1 MESDLSLL
9 EISGE
14 DDSLL
19 LELPNDDASKLN
31 SNNYFLCSPLQI
43 HGSKPPRPLRSA
55 IAKGKV
61 GNVDTEKPSPSL
73 QTDGISKENINANK
87 VEMPKLNME
96 PQQMKRK
103 KKGGGYN
110 LRKSLAWDRAFFT
123 EEGVLN
129 PSELSMISGSFSKVG
144 GEMLPIIP
152 EEGRESLSGAS
163 DGTHNAADL
172 QSLEVDLFKEL
183 PTSVKKDGK
192 SGSRLLLKHGSP
204 ARDNVAPASAAKRKV
219 LATNDVNRSGSKRG
233 GCPRPLDSSVFS
245 RTTKGA
251 TSGTNDSRRNQIA
264 QPVNVQ
270 RKTGPKASSD
280 STKIVQNNPKSGPA
294 TKSLTAGTSVRRAR
308 RKVVVSASEKHPSA
322 NLQHLPVTEA
332 NNSSEIIPDTLL
344 PSTSHTPDSHDGGG
358 NKDAVT
364 LPQNACITG
373 GQMQQLQNAKP
384 SGLRMPSPSLGFF
397 GQPKASLHSPLQR
410 TSRPYNLPVSNTSN
424 LRKPGATN
432 HIHDLRPPLHPGKI
446 PNVTT
451 IGNMK
456 VLDLSLGCSVPSTV
470 NPASHNKQ
478 DEKMKS
484 VLQMNNR
491 QVEVKVPYDNK
502 CYEAIKNQN
511 QLDSILDDVNQQ
523 VLESAE
529 PLKTEVIAHREE
541 SELQRA
547 YCGQLEKSDDNNKV
561 ADVCLRNRDLSGT
574 ELENPPSISS
584 LSCVVQYN
592 GVSETKDLIDHQSV
606 EDKPYSFATKN
617 VSGSSTT
624 NISKANDD
632 WLSSVHDVREQSE
645 LMKPY
650 TCEDGKISSESQ
662 RLWAKNGSF
671 LKDNGA
677 SKELLKFNCLADVSP
692 KIQGC
697 SEIALRSSHGQS
709 CFVYMEQAKDD
720 AGKHDKMSSNSLVGD
735 AQAQSLEGDMLDATV
750 KSSPSTSTVD
760 SQYFVV
766 VDDVNERIGEQL
778 ELCQTVESA
787 ILEANGACEC
797 KSNSSNTHSLVSS
810 SMQDCSCGVAK
821 TIACQHVEGAP
832 SGSVNNKPVVEN
844 YNSSI
849 DTQFR
854 HNVELHGQFSS
865 LEMEMEMRGEDHMT
879 GTGCPE
885 SGDFSW
891 NELENP
897 HPACRL
903 SPTVQVNGGSGIDDV
918 IQLEDVEEKKCNLLT
933 KISSATSESKPGDD
947 IGDSHCDTSIVP
959 IDLLSDMHVVNEH
972 FVEQKKL
979 SMLCPVEADYEENQ
993 SPETIC
999 LLSAN
1004 SQSSEGSM
1012 RFNIRTAADNS
1023 KVKISG
1029 ESGYVTGTG
1038 CPKSGDFSGNELENP
1053 HPACCLSPTVQ
1064 VNDGSGIDDAIQ
1076 QGVEEKKGNL
1086 LIKIPS
1092 ATSESQ
1098 PGDDIGGSHCDIS
1111 IVPIDLLSDMHVVNE
1126 HSVEQTKLS
1135 MLCPVEADYEENHSP
1150 EAYQSLLS
1158 AKSQSSEGSM
1168 RFNSRTTAN
1177 NSKVKSSGGSG
1188 YMTGTGCPKS
1198 GNFGG
1203 NELENP
1209 HPACHLSP
1217 SVQVNGGLRIDDVT
1231 QQEDV
1236 EEEKCNLFI
1245 NIPSATSES
1254 QPGDDI
1260 GGCYCDTSIVPID
1273 LLRDIHV
1280 VNEHSLEQTKLSM
1293 PCSVEADYE
1302 ENQSPETYHNLLFAK
1317 SQSSEGSM
1325 RFNSRADADSS
1336 EAKGSGRSGL
1346 ESPHVD
1352 QRSKDVDGF
1361 NDMYKESNLVQSSNG
1376 KILVGSFNSNVNISA
1391 ASNEYLMVVD
1401 DVNDQSGHRE
1411 LQNSILIVEQV
1422 LLDNNHG
1429 LCLNDDFLLANTT
1442 SEELKKESAMAGYD
1456 VYGSKS
1462 ESSML
1467 FSEATPALQED
1478 GVDADQK
1485 AEHLHMEDA
1494 VTGSV
1499 NIVPLAE
1506 NLEYCTDSKFRHDNG
1521 LSDQASLKFDS
1532 SAKMSTDQI
1541 SGAVRTYNSK
1551 GFCSLSE
1558 ESGLSILTDQSSESH
1573 NVLKSGSLSGE
1584 AETDISQICEMQQE
1598 SDGVVHATDDKDTT
1612 MQLRNPEDDNLENDK
1627 KQDALVIK
1635 PPPHAAPFSDE
1646 WLAAFESAGEEILT
1660 MKSGAVQH
1668 SPPDKSQPEPGPW
1681 SPVRRK
1687 NNQEIGPFDCT
1698 KYTNIPPSS
1707 SQ

>member
-1 MESDLSLL
+1 MFH
-9 EISGE
+9 
-14 DDSLL
+14 
-19 LELPNDDASKLN
+19 
-31 SNNYFLCSPLQI
+31 SNYPVICL
-43 HGSKPPRPLRSA
+43 
-55 IAKGKV
+55 IA
-61 GNVDTEKPSPSL
+61 L
-73 QTDGISKENINANK
+73 
-87 VEMPKLNME
+87 
-96 PQQMKRK
+96 
-103 KKGGGYN
+103 
-110 LRKSLAWDRAFFT
+110 
-123 EEGVLN
+123 
-129 PSELSMISGSFSKVG
+129 
-144 GEMLPIIP
+144 
-152 EEGRESLSGAS
+152 
-163 DGTHNAADL
+163 
-172 QSLEVDLFKEL
+172 
-183 PTSVKKDGK
+183 
-192 SGSRLLLKHGSP
+192 
-204 ARDNVAPASAAKRKV
+204 
-219 LATNDVNRSGSKRG
+219 
-233 GCPRPLDSSVFS
+233 
-245 RTTKGA
+245 
-251 TSGTNDSRRNQIA
+251 
-264 QPVNVQ
+264 
-270 RKTGPKASSD
+270 
-280 STKIVQNNPKSGPA
+280 
-294 TKSLTAGTSVRRAR
+294 
-308 RKVVVSASEKHPSA
+308 
-322 NLQHLPVTEA
+322 
-332 NNSSEIIPDTLL
+332 
-344 PSTSHTPDSHDGGG
+344 
-358 NKDAVT
+358 
-364 LPQNACITG
+364 
-373 GQMQQLQNAKP
+373 
-384 SGLRMPSPSLGFF
+384 
-397 GQPKASLHSPLQR
+397 QPKASLHGPLQR

-456 VLDLSLGCSVPSTV
+456 VVDSSLGCSVPSTV
-470 NPASHNKQ
+470 NPASHNKE

-584 LSCVVQYN
+584 LSCVVQDN

-606 EDKPYSFATKN
+606 EDKPYSLATKN
-617 VSGSSTT
+617 DGAFPGSNSGDVSGSSTT

-645 LMKPY
+645 LMKPS

-677 SKELLKFNCLADVSP
+677 SKEFLKFNCLADVSP

-720 AGKHDKMSSNSLVGD
+720 AGKDDKMSSNSLVGD

-760 SQYFVV
+760 SQYFMV

-797 KSNSSNTHSLVSS
+797 KSNSSNTHCLVSS
-810 SMQDCSCGVAK
+810 AMQDCSCGVAK
-821 TIACQHVEGAP
+821 TMACQHVEGAP

-854 HNVELHGQFSS
+854 HNVELHGQFSP
-865 LEMEMEMRGEDHMT
+865 LEMEMEMEMRGEDHMT
-879 GTGCPE
+879 GTGCLK
-885 SGDFSW
+885 SVDSSW

-897 HPACRL
+897 HPACHL

-933 KISSATSESKPGDD
+933 KISSATSESQSGDD

-972 FVEQKKL
+972 FVEQTKL

-993 SPETIC
+993 SPETC
-999 LLSAN
+999 SLLSAK

-1012 RFNIRTAADNS
+1012 RFNIRTAAGNS

-1053 HPACCLSPTVQ
+1053 YPACCLSPTVQ
-1064 VNDGSGIDDAIQ
+1064 VNDGSGIDDVIQ
-1076 QGVEEKKGNL
+1076 QEGVEEKKCNL

-1098 PGDDIGGSHCDIS
+1098 PGDDIGG
-1111 IVPIDLLSDMHVVNE
+1111 
-1126 HSVEQTKLS
+1126 
-1135 MLCPVEADYEENHSP
+1135 
-1150 EAYQSLLS
+1150 
-1158 AKSQSSEGSM
+1158 
-1168 RFNSRTTAN
+1168 
-1177 NSKVKSSGGSG
+1177 
-1188 YMTGTGCPKS
+1188 
-1198 GNFGG
+1198 
-1203 NELENP
+1203 
-1209 HPACHLSP
+1209 CH
-1217 SVQVNGGLRIDDVT
+1217 
-1231 QQEDV
+1231 
-1236 EEEKCNLFI
+1236 
-1245 NIPSATSES
+1245 
-1254 QPGDDI
+1254 
-1260 GGCYCDTSIVPID
+1260 CDTSIVPID
-1273 LLRDIHV
+1273 LLRDMHV

-1302 ENQSPETYHNLLFAK
+1302 ENQSPETYHSLLFAK

-1325 RFNSRADADSS
+1325 RFNSRIDADSS

-1391 ASNEYLMVVD
+1391 ASNQYLMVVD
-1401 DVNDQSGHRE
+1401 DVNDQSGHPE

-1467 FSEATPALQED
+1467 FSETTPALQED
-1478 GVDADQK
+1478 GVDANQK
-1485 AEHLHMEDA
+1485 AEHLHLEDA

-1541 SGAVRTYNSK
+1541 SGAVRTYNSE

-1558 ESGLSILTDQSSESH
+1558 ESGLSILTNQSSESH

-1598 SDGVVHATDDKDTT
+1598 SDGIMHATDDKDTT
-1612 MQLRNPEDDNLENDK
+1612 MQL
-1627 KQDALVIK
+1627 
-1635 PPPHAAPFSDE
+1635 
-1646 WLAAFESAGEEILT
+1646 
-1660 MKSGAVQH
+1660 
-1668 SPPDKSQPEPGPW
+1668 
-1681 SPVRRK
+1681 
-1687 NNQEIGPFDCT
+1687 
-1698 KYTNIPPSS
+1698 
-1707 SQ
+1707 

>member
-1 MESDLSLL
+1 MFH
-9 EISGE
+9 
-14 DDSLL
+14 
-19 LELPNDDASKLN
+19 
-31 SNNYFLCSPLQI
+31 SNYPVICL
-43 HGSKPPRPLRSA
+43 
-55 IAKGKV
+55 IA
-61 GNVDTEKPSPSL
+61 L
-73 QTDGISKENINANK
+73 
-87 VEMPKLNME
+87 
-96 PQQMKRK
+96 
-103 KKGGGYN
+103 
-110 LRKSLAWDRAFFT
+110 
-123 EEGVLN
+123 
-129 PSELSMISGSFSKVG
+129 
-144 GEMLPIIP
+144 
-152 EEGRESLSGAS
+152 
-163 DGTHNAADL
+163 
-172 QSLEVDLFKEL
+172 
-183 PTSVKKDGK
+183 
-192 SGSRLLLKHGSP
+192 
-204 ARDNVAPASAAKRKV
+204 
-219 LATNDVNRSGSKRG
+219 
-233 GCPRPLDSSVFS
+233 
-245 RTTKGA
+245 
-251 TSGTNDSRRNQIA
+251 
-264 QPVNVQ
+264 
-270 RKTGPKASSD
+270 
-280 STKIVQNNPKSGPA
+280 
-294 TKSLTAGTSVRRAR
+294 
-308 RKVVVSASEKHPSA
+308 
-322 NLQHLPVTEA
+322 
-332 NNSSEIIPDTLL
+332 
-344 PSTSHTPDSHDGGG
+344 
-358 NKDAVT
+358 
-364 LPQNACITG
+364 
-373 GQMQQLQNAKP
+373 
-384 SGLRMPSPSLGFF
+384 
-397 GQPKASLHSPLQR
+397 QPKASLHGPLQR

-456 VLDLSLGCSVPSTV
+456 VVDLSLGCSVPSTV
-470 NPASHNKQ
+470 NPASHNKE

-584 LSCVVQYN
+584 LSCVVQDN

-606 EDKPYSFATKN
+606 EDKPYSLATKN
-617 VSGSSTT
+617 DGAFPGSNSGDVSGSSAT
-624 NISKANDD
+624 NIAKANDD

-645 LMKPY
+645 LMKPS

-677 SKELLKFNCLADVSP
+677 SKEFLKFNCLADVSP

-709 CFVYMEQAKDD
+709 CSVYMEQAKDD
-720 AGKHDKMSSNSLVGD
+720 AGKDDKMSSNSIVED

-760 SQYFVV
+760 SQYFMV

-797 KSNSSNTHSLVSS
+797 KSNSSNTHCLVSS
-810 SMQDCSCGVAK
+810 AMQDCSCGVAK
-821 TIACQHVEGAP
+821 TMACQHVEGAP

-854 HNVELHGQFSS
+854 HNVELHGQFSP

-879 GTGCPE
+879 GTGCPK
-885 SGDFSW
+885 SGDSSW

-933 KISSATSESKPGDD
+933 KISSATSESQPGDD

-972 FVEQKKL
+972 FVEQTKL
-979 SMLCPVEADYEENQ
+979 SMLCPVEADYEENH
-993 SPETIC
+993 SPETYHS
-999 LLSAN
+999 LLSAK
-1004 SQSSEGSM
+1004 SQSSEGSL
-1012 RFNIRTAADNS
+1012 RFNSRTAADNS
-1023 KVKISG
+1023 KVKSSG
-1029 ESGYVTGTG
+1029 GSGYMTGTG

-1064 VNDGSGIDDAIQ
+1064 VNDGSGIDDVIQ
-1076 QGVEEKKGNL
+1076 QEGVEEKKCNL

-1098 PGDDIGGSHCDIS
+1098 PGDDIGG
-1111 IVPIDLLSDMHVVNE
+1111 
-1126 HSVEQTKLS
+1126 
-1135 MLCPVEADYEENHSP
+1135 
-1150 EAYQSLLS
+1150 
-1158 AKSQSSEGSM
+1158 
-1168 RFNSRTTAN
+1168 
-1177 NSKVKSSGGSG
+1177 
-1188 YMTGTGCPKS
+1188 
-1198 GNFGG
+1198 
-1203 NELENP
+1203 
-1209 HPACHLSP
+1209 CH
-1217 SVQVNGGLRIDDVT
+1217 
-1231 QQEDV
+1231 
-1236 EEEKCNLFI
+1236 
-1245 NIPSATSES
+1245 
-1254 QPGDDI
+1254 
-1260 GGCYCDTSIVPID
+1260 CDTSIVPID
-1273 LLRDIHV
+1273 LLRDMHV
-1280 VNEHSLEQTKLSM
+1280 VNECSLEQTKLSM
-1293 PCSVEADYE
+1293 PCSVEAVYE
-1302 ENQSPETYHNLLFAK
+1302 KNQSPETYHSLLFAK
-1317 SQSSEGSM
+1317 SQSFEGSM
-1325 RFNSRADADSS
+1325 RFNSRIDADSS

-1391 ASNEYLMVVD
+1391 ASNQYLMVVD
-1401 DVNDQSGHRE
+1401 DLNDQSGHPE

-1467 FSEATPALQED
+1467 FSETTPALQED
-1478 GVDADQK
+1478 GVDANQK
-1485 AEHLHMEDA
+1485 AEHLHLEDA

-1598 SDGVVHATDDKDTT
+1598 SDGIMHATDDKDTT
-1612 MQLRNPEDDNLENDK
+1612 MQL
-1627 KQDALVIK
+1627 
-1635 PPPHAAPFSDE
+1635 
-1646 WLAAFESAGEEILT
+1646 
-1660 MKSGAVQH
+1660 
-1668 SPPDKSQPEPGPW
+1668 
-1681 SPVRRK
+1681 
-1687 NNQEIGPFDCT
+1687 
-1698 KYTNIPPSS
+1698 
-1707 SQ
+1707 

>member
-1 MESDLSLL
+1 MFH
-9 EISGE
+9 
-14 DDSLL
+14 
-19 LELPNDDASKLN
+19 
-31 SNNYFLCSPLQI
+31 SNYPVICL
-43 HGSKPPRPLRSA
+43 
-55 IAKGKV
+55 IA
-61 GNVDTEKPSPSL
+61 L
-73 QTDGISKENINANK
+73 
-87 VEMPKLNME
+87 
-96 PQQMKRK
+96 
-103 KKGGGYN
+103 
-110 LRKSLAWDRAFFT
+110 
-123 EEGVLN
+123 
-129 PSELSMISGSFSKVG
+129 
-144 GEMLPIIP
+144 
-152 EEGRESLSGAS
+152 
-163 DGTHNAADL
+163 
-172 QSLEVDLFKEL
+172 
-183 PTSVKKDGK
+183 
-192 SGSRLLLKHGSP
+192 
-204 ARDNVAPASAAKRKV
+204 
-219 LATNDVNRSGSKRG
+219 
-233 GCPRPLDSSVFS
+233 
-245 RTTKGA
+245 
-251 TSGTNDSRRNQIA
+251 
-264 QPVNVQ
+264 
-270 RKTGPKASSD
+270 
-280 STKIVQNNPKSGPA
+280 
-294 TKSLTAGTSVRRAR
+294 
-308 RKVVVSASEKHPSA
+308 
-322 NLQHLPVTEA
+322 
-332 NNSSEIIPDTLL
+332 
-344 PSTSHTPDSHDGGG
+344 
-358 NKDAVT
+358 
-364 LPQNACITG
+364 
-373 GQMQQLQNAKP
+373 
-384 SGLRMPSPSLGFF
+384 
-397 GQPKASLHSPLQR
+397 QPKASLHGPLQR

-456 VLDLSLGCSVPSTV
+456 VVDSSLGCSVPSTV
-470 NPASHNKQ
+470 NPASHNKE

-491 QVEVKVPYDNK
+491 QVEVKVPHDNK

-561 ADVCLRNRDLSGT
+561 ADVCLINRDLSGT

-584 LSCVVQYN
+584 LSCVVQDN

-606 EDKPYSFATKN
+606 EDKPYSLATKN
-617 VSGSSTT
+617 DGAFPGSNSGDVSGSSTT

-645 LMKPY
+645 LMKPS

-662 RLWAKNGSF
+662 GLWAKNGSF

-677 SKELLKFNCLADVSP
+677 SKEFLKFNCLADDSP

-709 CFVYMEQAKDD
+709 CSVYMEQAKDD
-720 AGKHDKMSSNSLVGD
+720 VGKDDKMSSNSIVED

-760 SQYFVV
+760 SQYFMV
-766 VDDVNERIGEQL
+766 VDDVKERIGEQL

-797 KSNSSNTHSLVSS
+797 KSNSSNTHCLVSS
-810 SMQDCSCGVAK
+810 AMQDCSCGVAK
-821 TIACQHVEGAP
+821 TMACQHVEGAP

-844 YNSSI
+844 YKSSI

-854 HNVELHGQFSS
+854 HNVELHGQFNP

-879 GTGCPE
+879 GTGCPK
-885 SGDFSW
+885 SGDSSW

-933 KISSATSESKPGDD
+933 KISSATSESQPGDD

-972 FVEQKKL
+972 FVEQTKL

-993 SPETIC
+993 SPETC
-999 LLSAN
+999 SLLSAK

-1064 VNDGSGIDDAIQ
+1064 VNDGSGIDDVIQ
-1076 QGVEEKKGNL
+1076 QEGVEEKKCNL

-1098 PGDDIGGSHCDIS
+1098 PGDDIGG
-1111 IVPIDLLSDMHVVNE
+1111 
-1126 HSVEQTKLS
+1126 
-1135 MLCPVEADYEENHSP
+1135 
-1150 EAYQSLLS
+1150 
-1158 AKSQSSEGSM
+1158 
-1168 RFNSRTTAN
+1168 
-1177 NSKVKSSGGSG
+1177 
-1188 YMTGTGCPKS
+1188 
-1198 GNFGG
+1198 
-1203 NELENP
+1203 
-1209 HPACHLSP
+1209 CH
-1217 SVQVNGGLRIDDVT
+1217 
-1231 QQEDV
+1231 
-1236 EEEKCNLFI
+1236 
-1245 NIPSATSES
+1245 
-1254 QPGDDI
+1254 
-1260 GGCYCDTSIVPID
+1260 CDTSIVPID
-1273 LLRDIHV
+1273 LLRDMHV

-1302 ENQSPETYHNLLFAK
+1302 ENQSPETYHSLLFAK
-1317 SQSSEGSM
+1317 SQSFEGSM
-1325 RFNSRADADSS
+1325 RFNSRIDADSS

-1391 ASNEYLMVVD
+1391 ASNQHLMVVD
-1401 DVNDQSGHRE
+1401 DVNDQSGHPE

-1467 FSEATPALQED
+1467 FSETTPALQED
-1478 GVDADQK
+1478 GVDANQK
-1485 AEHLHMEDA
+1485 AEHLHLEDA

-1499 NIVPLAE
+1499 DIVPLAE

-1541 SGAVRTYNSK
+1541 SGAVRTYNSE

-1612 MQLRNPEDDNLENDK
+1612 MQL
-1627 KQDALVIK
+1627 
-1635 PPPHAAPFSDE
+1635 
-1646 WLAAFESAGEEILT
+1646 
-1660 MKSGAVQH
+1660 
-1668 SPPDKSQPEPGPW
+1668 
-1681 SPVRRK
+1681 
-1687 NNQEIGPFDCT
+1687 
-1698 KYTNIPPSS
+1698 
-1707 SQ
+1707 

>member
-73 QTDGISKENINANK
+73 QTDSISKENINANK
-87 VEMPKLNME
+87 VEIPKLNME

-144 GEMLPIIP
+144 GGMLSIIP
-152 EEGRESLSGAS
+152 EEGRESLSSAS
-163 DGTHNAADL
+163 GGTHNAADL

-192 SGSRLLLKHGSP
+192 SGSRLLPKHGSP
-204 ARDNVAPASAAKRKV
+204 AKDNVAPASAAKRKV
-219 LATNDVNRSGSKRG
+219 LATNDVNRN
-233 GCPRPLDSSVFS
+233 SSVFS
-245 RTTKGA
+245 RTTKSA
-251 TSGTNDSRRNQIA
+251 TSGANDSRRNQIA
-264 QPVNVQ
+264 QPVSVQ

-280 STKIVQNNPKSGPA
+280 SAKIVQNNSKSGPA
-294 TKSLTAGTSVRRAR
+294 IKSLTAGTSVRQAR
-308 RKVVVSASEKHPSA
+308 RKAVISASEKHPST
-322 NLQHLPVTEA
+322 NLQHPPVTEA
-332 NNSSEIIPDTLL
+332 NNSSDIIPATLL

-358 NKDAVT
+358 KKFAVT
-364 LPQNACITG
+364 LPQNDCITG
-373 GQMQQLQNAKP
+373 GQMQHAQLQKAKP

-397 GQPKASLHSPLQR
+397 GQPKSSLHSPLQR

-424 LRKPGATN
+424 LRKPSATN

-446 PNVTT
+446 SNVTT

-456 VLDLSLGCSVPSTV
+456 VLDSSLGCSVPSTV

-584 LSCVVQYN
+584 LSCGVQDN

-606 EDKPYSFATKN
+606 EGKPYSLATKN
-617 VSGSSTT
+617 DGAFPGSNSGDVSGSSTR

-632 WLSSVHDVREQSE
+632 WLSSVHDVRGQSE
-645 LMKPY
+645 LMKSS

-662 RLWAKNGSF
+662 RLWAKKGSF

-677 SKELLKFNCLADVSP
+677 SKEFLKFNYLADVSP

-697 SEIALRSSHGQS
+697 SEIALQSSHGQS

-720 AGKHDKMSSNSLVGD
+720 AGKDDKMSSNSLVGD
-735 AQAQSLEGDMLDATV
+735 AQAQLLEVDMLDATV

-760 SQYFVV
+760 SQYFMV

-797 KSNSSNTHSLVSS
+797 KSNSSNTHCLVSPA
-810 SMQDCSCGVAK
+810 MQDCSCGEAK
-821 TIACQHVEGAP
+821 TMACQHVKDAP

-849 DTQFR
+849 DTQFI
-854 HNVELHGQFSS
+854 HNVELHGQFGQ
-865 LEMEMEMRGEDHMT
+865 MEMEMRGEDHMT
-879 GTGCPE
+879 GTGCPK
-885 SGDFSW
+885 SGDFSS

-903 SPTVQVNGGSGIDDV
+903 SPTVQVNGGSGIDNV
-918 IQLEDVEEKKCNLLT
+918 IQLEDVEEEKYNLLT
-933 KISSATSESKPGDD
+933 KISSATSESQPGDD
-947 IGDSHCDTSIVP
+947 IGDSHCDTPIVP

-972 FVEQKKL
+972 FVEQTKL

-993 SPETIC
+993 SPETYN
-999 LLSAN
+999 LLSAK

-1029 ESGYVTGTG
+1029 ESGYMTGTG

-1064 VNDGSGIDDAIQ
+1064 VNGGSGIDDVIQ
-1076 QGVEEKKGNL
+1076 QEGVEEKKCNL

-1098 PGDDIGGSHCDIS
+1098 PGDDIGGSHCDTS

-1126 HSVEQTKLS
+1126 PSVEQTKLS
-1135 MLCPVEADYEENHSP
+1135 MLCPVEDDYEESHSP
-1150 EAYQSLLS
+1150 ETYHSLLS
-1158 AKSQSSEGSM
+1158 AKSLSSEGSM
-1168 RFNSRTTAN
+1168 RFNSRTAAD
-1177 NSKVKSSGGSG
+1177 NSRVKSSGGSG

-1198 GNFGG
+1198 GDFSGY
-1203 NELENP
+1203 ELENP

-1217 SVQVNGGLRIDDVT
+1217 SVQVNGGFGIDDVT

-1236 EEEKCNLFI
+1236 EEKKCNLLI
-1245 NIPSATSES
+1245 KIPSATSES

-1260 GGCYCDTSIVPID
+1260 GGCHCDTSIVPID
-1273 LLRDIHV
+1273 LLRDMHV
-1280 VNEHSLEQTKLSM
+1280 VNEHFLEQTKLSM

-1302 ENQSPETYHNLLFAK
+1302 ENQSPETYHSLLFAK
-1317 SQSSEGSM
+1317 SQSSQGSM
-1325 RFNSRADADSS
+1325 RFNRRTDADSS

-1361 NDMYKESNLVQSSNG
+1361 NDMYKESNMVQSSNG
-1376 KILVGSFNSNVNISA
+1376 KILVGSFSSNVNTLA
-1391 ASNEYLMVVD
+1391 ASNQYLMVVD
-1401 DVNDQSGHRE
+1401 DVNDQSGHPE
-1411 LQNSILIVEQV
+1411 LQNSVVIVEQV
-1422 LLDNNHG
+1422 LLDNSHG

-1442 SEELKKESAMAGYD
+1442 SEELKKESAMSEYD
-1456 VYGSKS
+1456 VYGSKP

-1506 NLEYCTDSKFRHDNG
+1506 NLECCTDSKFRHDNG

-1532 SAKMSTDQI
+1532 SAKMSTDKI
-1541 SGAVRTYNSK
+1541 SGAVRTYSSK
-1551 GFCSLSE
+1551 GFCSLRK

-1598 SDGVVHATDDKDTT
+1598 LDGVVHATDAKDAT
-1612 MQLRNPEDDNLENDK
+1612 MRLRNPEDDNFENDK

>member
-1 MESDLSLL
+1 MTVL
-9 EISGE
+9 
-14 DDSLL
+14 
-19 LELPNDDASKLN
+19 
-31 SNNYFLCSPLQI
+31 
-43 HGSKPPRPLRSA
+43 GS
-55 IAKGKV
+55 
-61 GNVDTEKPSPSL
+61 
-73 QTDGISKENINANK
+73 
-87 VEMPKLNME
+87 
-96 PQQMKRK
+96 
-103 KKGGGYN
+103 
-110 LRKSLAWDRAFFT
+110 
-123 EEGVLN
+123 
-129 PSELSMISGSFSKVG
+129 
-144 GEMLPIIP
+144 
-152 EEGRESLSGAS
+152 
-163 DGTHNAADL
+163 
-172 QSLEVDLFKEL
+172 
-183 PTSVKKDGK
+183 
-192 SGSRLLLKHGSP
+192 
-204 ARDNVAPASAAKRKV
+204 
-219 LATNDVNRSGSKRG
+219 
-233 GCPRPLDSSVFS
+233 
-245 RTTKGA
+245 
-251 TSGTNDSRRNQIA
+251 
-264 QPVNVQ
+264 
-270 RKTGPKASSD
+270 
-280 STKIVQNNPKSGPA
+280 
-294 TKSLTAGTSVRRAR
+294 
-308 RKVVVSASEKHPSA
+308 
-322 NLQHLPVTEA
+322 
-332 NNSSEIIPDTLL
+332 
-344 PSTSHTPDSHDGGG
+344 
-358 NKDAVT
+358 
-364 LPQNACITG
+364 
-373 GQMQQLQNAKP
+373 
-384 SGLRMPSPSLGFF
+384 
-397 GQPKASLHSPLQR
+397 
-410 TSRPYNLPVSNTSN
+410 
-424 LRKPGATN
+424 
-432 HIHDLRPPLHPGKI
+432 
-446 PNVTT
+446 
-451 IGNMK
+451 
-456 VLDLSLGCSVPSTV
+456 SLGCSVPSTV

-502 CYEAIKNQN
+502 CYEEIKNQN

-541 SELQRA
+541 SELHRA

-584 LSCVVQYN
+584 LSCVVQDN
-592 GVSETKDLIDHQSV
+592 GVSKTKDLIDHQSV
-606 EDKPYSFATKN
+606 EDKPYSLATRN
-617 VSGSSTT
+617 DGAFPGSNSGDVSGSSTT
-624 NISKANDD
+624 NISKAYDD
-632 WLSSVHDVREQSE
+632 WLSSAHDVREQSE
-645 LMKPY
+645 LMKPSA
-650 TCEDGKISSESQ
+650 CEDGKISSESQ

-677 SKELLKFNCLADVSP
+677 SKEFLKSNCLADVSP

-720 AGKHDKMSSNSLVGD
+720 SGKDDKTSSNSLVGD

-760 SQYFVV
+760 SQYFMV

-797 KSNSSNTHSLVSS
+797 KSNSSSTHCMVSS
-810 SMQDCSCGVAK
+810 AMQDCSCGVAK
-821 TIACQHVEGAP
+821 TMACQHVEGAP

-844 YNSSI
+844 YDSSI

-854 HNVELHGQFSS
+854 HNVELHGQFSPS
-865 LEMEMEMRGEDHMT
+865 EMEMEMDMRGEDHMT
-879 GTGCPE
+879 GTGCPK

-933 KISSATSESKPGDD
+933 KISSATSESQPGDD
-947 IGDSHCDTSIVP
+947 IGDSHCDTSTVP

-972 FVEQKKL
+972 FVEQTKL

-993 SPETIC
+993 SPETSS
-999 LLSAN
+999 LLSAK

-1012 RFNIRTAADNS
+1012 RFNFRTAADNS

-1038 CPKSGDFSGNELENP
+1038 CPKSGDFRGNELENP

-1064 VNDGSGIDDAIQ
+1064 VNDGSGIDDVIQ
-1076 QGVEEKKGNL
+1076 QEGVEEKKCNL
-1086 LIKIPS
+1086 LIKILS

-1098 PGDDIGGSHCDIS
+1098 PGDDIGGSHCDTS

-1126 HSVEQTKLS
+1126 HPVEQTKLS
-1135 MLCPVEADYEENHSP
+1135 MLCPVEADYEENHCL
-1150 EAYQSLLS
+1150 ETYHSLLS
-1158 AKSQSSEGSM
+1158 AKSESSEGSL
-1168 RFNSRTTAN
+1168 RFNSRTAAD
-1177 NSKVKSSGGSG
+1177 NSKVESSGGSG

-1198 GNFGG
+1198 GDFSG

-1217 SVQVNGGLRIDDVT
+1217 SVQVNGGFGIDDVT

-1236 EEEKCNLFI
+1236 EEKKCNLLI
-1245 NIPSATSES
+1245 KIPSATSES

-1260 GGCYCDTSIVPID
+1260 GGCHCDTSIVPID
-1273 LLRDIHV
+1273 LLRDMHV
-1280 VNEHSLEQTKLSM
+1280 VNERSLEQTKLSM

-1302 ENQSPETYHNLLFAK
+1302 KNQSPETYHSLLFAK

-1325 RFNSRADADSS
+1325 RFNSRTDADSS
-1336 EAKGSGRSGL
+1336 EAEGSGRSGL

-1352 QRSKDVDGF
+1352 QRSKEVDGF

-1391 ASNEYLMVVD
+1391 ASNQYLMVVD
-1401 DVNDQSGHRE
+1401 DLNDQSGHPE

-1429 LCLNDDFLLANTT
+1429 LCSNDDFFLANTT
-1442 SEELKKESAMAGYD
+1442 SEELKKESAMAGCD
-1456 VYGSKS
+1456 IYGSKS

-1478 GVDADQK
+1478 GVDADQR
-1485 AEHLHMEDA
+1485 AEHLHMEDT

-1532 SAKMSTDQI
+1532 SAKMSIDQI

-1584 AETDISQICEMQQE
+1584 AETEISQICEMQQE

-1612 MQLRNPEDDNLENDK
+1612 MQLRNPEDGRRNPEGDNLENDK